1 MYDYCI
7 VGTGPSSW
15 ALISKILSSNIK
27 KKILVIEAGS
37 NAELKK
43 KQIKKKFKLHPTHH
57 IGLGGTS
64 ELWHNIIAPLD
75 PEDFNKKDSVEY
87 SGWPISYYELYE
99 NYTNVCKELGFDFSS
114 IFDCKNSYLENQEV
128 DKNYSQ
134 MPFDLKPFLHLKKPL
149 RTKKH
154 FEYWV
159 KSGRIDLVEDVIA
172 TNFVIKHAFDVECLR
187 GISTQDAKPKY
198 FKAKNYILCAGALN
212 SPLILMNTDGFS
224 ERLPALGRFL
234 MDHPMGNLSQYKLPR
249 KSKSR
254 LFSGV
259 DSDDKFILRYGLRII
274 DSFVNSY
281 NILNSLVYLRP
292 SFSEGLFEKT
302 EKLTLSLIAVRS
314 KLINKR
320 LPINEIFHLLK
331 NWNLIRQ
338 VILFKTGYFPGHKL
352 VDAMYITEQVPNI
365 NNRIEL
371 NVKGS
376 DDLSSNIYWE
386 LSQKDIDS
394 VSKFRLFIDQLMDD
408 IGAVKTCERKK
419 INESLHSAAH
429 HLGTV
434 RMGDCEEI
442 SCVDS
447 NLKLHCSSNIY
458 IADGSVF
465 ATSGNANPTLTVMA
479 LADRLGGYLNAK

>member
-15 ALISKILSSNIK
+15 ALITKILSSNLK

-37 NAELKK
+37 HAVLKK
-43 KQIKKKFKLHPTHH
+43 EQIKKKFKLHPTHH

-75 PEDFNKKDSVEY
+75 PDDFNKKDSVEY
-87 SGWPISYYELYE
+87 SGWPISYYDLYE
-99 NYTNVCKELGFDFSS
+99 SYDNVCKELGLDFSS
-114 IFDCKNSYLENQEV
+114 IFDCRNNCHAILEV
-128 DKNYSQ
+128 DKNYAQ
-134 MPFDLKPFLHLKKPL
+134 RPFDLKPFLNLKKPL
-149 RTKKH
+149 RTKKYY
-154 FEYWV
+154 ENWV
-159 KSGRIDLVEDVIA
+159 KSGKIDLIEDVVA
-172 TNFVIKHAFDVECLR
+172 TNFIISHGFDVECLR
-187 GISTQDAKPKY
+187 GISTKDAKPKY
-198 FKAKNYILCAGALN
+198 FNAKNYILCAGALN

-234 MDHPMGNLSQYKLPR
+234 MDHPMGNLSQYKLPT

-259 DSDDKFILRYGLRII
+259 DFDEKSILRYGLRII
-274 DSFVNSY
+274 DSLINSN

-314 KLINKR
+314 KIIKKR
-320 LPINEIFHLLK
+320 LPVNEIFHLLK

-338 VILFKTGYFPGHKL
+338 VVLFKTGYFPGHKL

-371 NVKGS
+371 NKKDS
-376 DDLSSNIYWE
+376 DELSSYIHWE

-394 VSKFRLFIDQLMDD
+394 VSKFRLYVDQLMEG
-408 IGAVKTCERKK
+408 IGAVKTCERTD

-434 RMGDCEEI
+434 RMGDCEKL

-447 NLKLHCSSNIY
+447 NLKLHCSPNIY

-465 ATSGNANPTLTVMA
+465 PTSGNANPTLTAMA